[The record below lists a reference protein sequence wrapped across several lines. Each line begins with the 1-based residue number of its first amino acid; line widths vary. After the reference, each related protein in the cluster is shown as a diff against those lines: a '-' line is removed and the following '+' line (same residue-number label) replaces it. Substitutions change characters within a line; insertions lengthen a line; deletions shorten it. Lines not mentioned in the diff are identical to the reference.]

1 MPALTR
7 CLFPPL
13 LLLAACSGSNRG
25 SVVGP
30 PESNVVIDMN
40 GMWAVTDIERR
51 DSPAPLPTASP
62 IGAPFFPLVS
72 GQFFGITNGVAYGP
86 GALPLFDDWGGV
98 EPARYS
104 NVADGRTFVLDV
116 ETAWQTSCSSTLALR
131 AAFSP
136 IDGDTM
142 LGYVAVQYGSD
153 CSPSYLIHEPNG
165 VFLVRLVRVA
175 VQAAGEAAS
184 GR

>member
-1 MPALTR
+1 MLALAR
-7 CLFPPL
+7 CSLPPL
-13 LLLAACSGSNRG
+13 LLLVACGGSHRD

-40 GMWAVTDIERR
+40 GTWVVADVERR
-51 DSPAPLPTASP
+51 DSAAPLPTASP
-62 IGAPFFPLVS
+62 IGAPFFPLAS
-72 GQFFGITNGVAYGP
+72 GQVFGIVNGVAYGA

-116 ETAWQTSCSSTLALR
+116 ATAWQTSCSSTLALR

-136 IDGDTM
+136 LDEDSM
-142 LGYVAVQYGSD
+142 LGYVSVQYGSD
-153 CSPSYLIHEPNG
+153 CSPSFLANEPNG

-175 VQAAGEAAS
+175 LQAAGEAAS

>member
-1 MPALTR
+1 MPALAR
-7 CLFPPL
+7 CLLPPL
-13 LLLAACSGSNRG
+13 LLVAACGGSNRG

-40 GMWAVTDIERR
+40 GMWAVTEVERR

-72 GQFFGITNGVAYGP
+72 GQFFGIQNGVAYGP
-86 GALPLFDDWGGV
+86 GAMPLFDDWGGV

-136 IDGDTM
+136 IDEDTM
-142 LGYVAVQYGSD
+142 LGYVSVQYGSD

-165 VFLVRLVRVA
+165 VFLVRLVRVVA
-175 VQAAGEAAS
+175 QAAGETVS

>member
-7 CLFPPL
+7 SLLPPL
-13 LLLAACSGSNRG
+13 LLFAACGGNNRG
-25 SVVGP
+25 SVVAP

-40 GMWAVTDIERR
+40 GTWAVADIERR
-51 DSPAPLPTASP
+51 DSAAPLPTASP
-62 IGAPFFPLVS
+62 IGAPFFPLAS
-72 GQFFGITNGVAYGP
+72 GQFFGITNGVAYGA

-98 EPARYS
+98 EPARYR

-116 ETAWQTSCSSTLALR
+116 ETAWQTSCSSTLAVR

-136 IDGDTM
+136 IDEDTM

-175 VQAAGEAAS
+175 VQAVGEAAS